1 MAKNNYIRLVR
12 MASSILNVFSNEDL
26 EYFNQLPEVI
36 EAKERLANSSMVY
49 FTIHLTDPIRSTLYT
64 RLGLDLSTVSDIP
77 MRWIKGDTSPH
88 IDTGASKFENTYL
101 VYLNDNPGNF
111 IIGESSYPITTNTAY
126 IFNEGLLHKTQNTGS
141 IPRLLLGPMN
151 EFAEPVGAAIYYYL
165 NYTDAYND
173 GYNDSIH
180 SGVSTNKKIASQQ
193 TTILGDTIY
202 GMFSYFDNSGN
213 PDPSGSIPI
222 GSWRIAYCGLVD
234 SDGNPDPSGSIPT
247 GSYQV
252 TTDLSLI
259 ANTIASYYVYQFDI
273 CFKEGSKVLCKID
286 SIDTYIPIEDI
297 KQGMLVK
304 TYEKDYIPAHAICQ
318 SIINN
323 PGHSKRIANR
333 LYKCSKTNYPEITED
348 LYITGGHGIM
358 LDRYTND
365 QAKHVKQKGSLYML
379 RTFKD
384 SRAEPFTDEGS
395 YTIYNIALENKNK
408 KMNYSIWVNGLLVES
423 TAIANV

>member
-1 MAKNNYIRLVR
+1 MI
-12 MASSILNVFSNEDL
+12 
-26 EYFNQLPEVI
+26 
-36 EAKERLANSSMVY
+36 Y
-49 FTIHLTDPIRSTLYT
+49 FTIHLTDTIRSTLYT
-64 RLGLDLSTVSDIP
+64 RLGLDLSSVSEIP

-88 IDTGASKFENTYL
+88 IDSGASKFENTYL

-111 IIGESSYPITTNTAY
+111 IIGNSSYPITANTAY

-151 EFAEPVGAAIYYYL
+151 EFAEPVGAGIYYYL
-165 NYTDAYND
+165 NYNDAYTD
-173 GYNDSIH
+173 GYNAANLIAAPSLH
-180 SGVSTNKKIASQQ
+180 IASQQ
-193 TTILGDTIY
+193 TTILGDTIN
-202 GMFSYFDNSGN
+202 GIFSYFDNSGN
-213 PDPSGSIPI
+213 LDPSGSIPT
-222 GSWRIAYCGLVD
+222 GSWRIAYCALVD
-234 SDGNPDPSGSIPT
+234 SNDNPDPSGSIPT
-247 GSYQV
+247 GTYPIA
-252 TTDLSLI
+252 TDLDLI
-259 ANTIASYYVYQFDI
+259 PNTNASYFVYQFDI

-286 SIDTYIPIEDI
+286 TIDTYIPIEDI

-304 TYEKDYIPAHAICQ
+304 TYEKDYIPAYSIYK

-323 PGHSKRIANR
+323 PSHSKRIANR